1 MYQKIR
7 IEICYLEDSDLLTES
22 PNTTKDGV
30 YEEEILDIW
39 TE

>member
-1 MYQKIR
+1 MYQRMKI
-7 IEICYLEDSDLLTES
+7 EFYYLEQSDLLTES
-22 PNTTKDGV
+22 PNATKDGV